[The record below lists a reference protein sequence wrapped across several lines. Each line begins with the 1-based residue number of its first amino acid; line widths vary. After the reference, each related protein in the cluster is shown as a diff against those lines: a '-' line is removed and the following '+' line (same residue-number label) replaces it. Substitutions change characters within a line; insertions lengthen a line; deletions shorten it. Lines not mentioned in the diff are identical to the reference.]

1 MTTFAVA
8 TAHSLVL
15 TVSHD
20 LLFRQPLDC
29 GGTRGRRFTA
39 RSLSLG
45 LRFNPTH
52 ESGQSSC
59 SVLS

>member
-20 LLFRQPLDC
+20 LLFRQPLIYV
-29 GGTRGRRFTA
+29 GTDA
-39 RSLSLG
+39 AVSLSKVSYWF
-45 LRFNPTH
+45 RFNLTH
-52 ESGQSSC
+52 ESGQSS
-59 SVLS
+59 